1 MDPQGSTRPLAP
13 RQVPRQDP
21 RPLVR
26 PVPRLSVV
34 VVNYRQW
41 RDTAELVRQL
51 HQFPAFRRGSAEVV
65 VVDNASPPHPIRG
78 QLRRLPGVGLRLWRR
93 NRGFARAVNEGC
105 RLALGEWLLLLNP
118 DVALGPGFLDQVV
131 SVAERR
137 VAADPELGLLGF
149 RLRDPDGG
157 VQRSTGP
164 FPTFTSTLARLL
176 LPRALRKYDLFARAG
191 PRAVDWVT
199 GCCLLIRRSCWE
211 DLGGFDPAF
220 FLYYEDVDLCRRA
233 RLRGWKVGYEPM
245 LSAAHHRPLQA
256 REVSPHLRL
265 VTRHAL
271 LTYARKH
278 WPAWQAHLLARIV
291 RVESLARSWLA
302 WLQGH
307 TENAATFTEIGH
319 LAADYVA
326 DRPDLARRRLRR
338 AVVREE
344 ESRAIADGHHPEP

>member
-1 MDPQGSTRPLAP
+1 MDPQGSRHLAP
-13 RQVPRQDP
+13 RQVPRQAP
-21 RPLVR
+21 RLPAR
-26 PVPRLSVV
+26 PIPRLSVV

-78 QLRRLPGVGLRLWRR
+78 QLRRLPGVRLRLWRR

-105 RLALGEWLLLLNP
+105 RLARGEWLLLLNP

-137 VAADPELGLLGF
+137 AAAEPELGLLGF

-157 VQRSTGP
+157 EQRSTGP
-164 FPTFTSTLARLL
+164 FPGFFGTLARLL
-176 LPRALRKYDLFARAG
+176 LPRALRKYDLLPKAG
-191 PRAVDWVT
+191 PRTVDWVT
-199 GCCLLIRRSCWE
+199 GCCLMARRACWE

-256 REVSPHLRL
+256 RDVSPHLRL

-271 LTYARKH
+271 LTYASKH
-278 WPAWQAHLLARIV
+278 WPTWQAHLLARIV
-291 RVESLARSWLA
+291 GVEATARRWLA
-302 WLQGH
+302 LLQGKS
-307 TENAATFTEIGH
+307 EAAVTFAEIGH
-319 LAADYVA
+319 LAADCIA
-326 DRPDLARRRLRR
+326 DRPDRARRRLRR
-338 AVVREE
+338 AVIREE
-344 ESRAIADGHHPEP
+344 ESRAVADGHHPEP